1 MLQVEIPAGPVEVR
15 SSLQAFLFFAQFYGT
30 RKNGLARI
38 TGAIM
43 RSMYLKWLCA
53 RK

>member
-1 MLQVEIPAGPVEVR
+1 M
-15 SSLQAFLFFAQFYGT
+15 AQFCGT

-53 RK
+53 RKQFLLVSSFFVRS